1 MNNFS
6 ILSFFAKHKTAAN
19 LLMVFLIVFGLLS
32 LERLNRQLFPDLD
45 IEIIVISTI
54 WPGASAEDVDKNI
67 VQKLVPDLRPLSGVK
82 KVKSTSSENL
92 AVLQIEYDFGTNMQN
107 ALSDVEAVVN
117 DTDLPED
124 SEKPRVFKAEFK
136 DEVTNIVLSGPFSIQ
151 SLRSQAKIIKED
163 LLALGVD
170 KIDIGPNPSEEIL
183 IEIPET
189 ELARLNL
196 SMNDISRIISS
207 SSVDVP
213 AGSFADGALRVRSL
227 GLKEIGK
234 DYAQIEIIVKPDG
247 TRILLGDIAKISET
261 FSDPMVEAYR
271 NGENAINLKV
281 GEEFSFRQE
290 TIFFESI
297 ESIKNKNYKSII
309 GNFKIKDKQNNFLQ
323 LKPELRI
330 YNQPVIITSEADIKT
345 TLYYDKFLVMNLVKD
360 YEYFNLRYQ
369 VKPFM
374 IWIWI
379 STIILVIGGFLSLF
393 QRPYEK

>member
-67 VQKLVPDLRPLSGVK
+67 VQKLVPDLRPLSGLK

-136 DEVTNIVLSGPFSIQ
+136 DEVTNIVLSGPFSIK
-151 SLRSQAKIIKED
+151 SLRSQAKNIKED

-189 ELARLNL
+189 ELA
-196 SMNDISRIISS
+196 
-207 SSVDVP
+207 
-213 AGSFADGALRVRSL
+213 
-227 GLKEIGK
+227 
-234 DYAQIEIIVKPDG
+234 
-247 TRILLGDIAKISET
+247 
-261 FSDPMVEAYR
+261 
-271 NGENAINLKV
+271 
-281 GEEFSFRQE
+281 
-290 TIFFESI
+290 
-297 ESIKNKNYKSII
+297 
-309 GNFKIKDKQNNFLQ
+309 
-323 LKPELRI
+323 
-330 YNQPVIITSEADIKT
+330 
-345 TLYYDKFLVMNLVKD
+345 
-360 YEYFNLRYQ
+360 
-369 VKPFM
+369 
-374 IWIWI
+374 
-379 STIILVIGGFLSLF
+379 LSLIHI
-393 QRPYEK
+393 